1 MKTCTYTTKSLCHFM
16 AALLAGVLLL
26 SSCRTVTSASDDSA
40 PALIIK
46 KNYGI
51 TTAPQE
57 IYLPVQPATS
67 PQYLLIENPHINS
80 IEVELQRSSLVWKT
94 GDHEHFQSRP
104 IENRFFVFPLGTVAV
119 PDTLRLVLNK
129 AGENLSF
136 VARVFREKE
145 LYHFVL
151 VDNYMIGGILG
162 FYGLAILLSL
172 TLFVYNRT
180 YKFFFFL
187 SYVFF
192 SVWWIL
198 NDAGVL
204 FASWWP
210 AATTWHQSSRGFFSS
225 LTMGL
230 FGLYLYQNPDALIG
244 KGIKVVVKMMLLVLT
259 AKWLTSF
266 LAASGYFP
274 SSFKYFSMQVNA
286 VALILLFGG
295 VFVYLLRHWLS
306 FEKNKLEVLAI
317 LTYCAFV
324 VMLALRELGFSWLVF
339 EDLHQLE
346 VLFFFPTQCLF
357 MSAHLYRTTKA
368 ERLAVEADLRQL
380 KLQQQRTF
388 EETVA
393 QVEASEKKRIAQDL
407 HDEIGGIFVA
417 LKYQSLML
425 KQRVSEGVKSE
436 DLDYFIQ
443 LANEGIRRQYRII
456 NELQTTLEQPSGL
469 LNSLR
474 NQINLLSKSSSLKID
489 LHFEVDETFWPPFLK
504 AQVYR
509 IILELLTNTLK
520 HAKANWVNITIKE
533 DTLIHLLYSD
543 NGIGF
548 LPEIVARGNGLENIK
563 QRIHAM
569 KGQYNLESSSEGTH
583 YSIKIPLSNV

>member
-16 AALLAGVLLL
+16 AMLLAGAILL
-26 SSCRTVTSASDDSA
+26 SSCGQVSDPADTSAQE
-40 PALIIK
+40 LVLK

-51 TTAPQE
+51 TTRAQE
-57 IYLPVQPATS
+57 IYLPVQPAVS

-80 IEVELQRSSLVWKT
+80 IKVTIQGSSLAWET
-94 GDHEHFQSRP
+94 GDQDHFQSRP
-104 IENRFFVFPLGTVAV
+104 IENRFFVFPLGLLSM
-119 PDTLRLVLNK
+119 PDTLRVVLDK

-136 VARVFREKE
+136 VTRVLNEKDFH
-145 LYHFVL
+145 HFVL
-151 VDNYMIGGILG
+151 VDNFMIGGILG

-172 TLFVYNRT
+172 TLFIYNRT

-204 FASWWP
+204 FATWWP
-210 AATTWHQSSRGFFSS
+210 SATIWHQSSRGFFSS
-225 LTMGL
+225 LTMVL

-244 KGIKVVVKMMLLVLT
+244 KGIKVVVKIMLLVLT
-259 AKWLTSF
+259 VKWLTSF

-274 SSFKYFSMQVNA
+274 SSIKYYSMQVNA
-286 VALILLFGG
+286 IALILLFGG
-295 VFVYLLRHWLS
+295 VIISLLRNWLS
-306 FEKNKLEVLAI
+306 FEKNKFEVLSI
-317 LTYCAFV
+317 ITYCLFV
-324 VMLALRELGFSWLVF
+324 GMLALRELGFSVLVF
-339 EDLHQLE
+339 EDLHHLE

-368 ERLAVEADLRQL
+368 ERRAVEADLRQL
-380 KLQQQRTF
+380 KLKQQRTI

-417 LKYQSLML
+417 LKYRSSLL
-425 KQRVSEGVKSE
+425 KQRVRDGLRAD
-436 DLDYFIQ
+436 DLDYVIQ
-443 LANEGIRRQYRII
+443 LADEGIRRQYHII

-474 NQINLLSKSSSLKID
+474 SQISLLTKSASLKID
-489 LHFEVDETFWPPFLK
+489 LQFDVDEASWPPFLK

-509 IILELLTNTLK
+509 IILELLTNTIK
-520 HAKANWVNITIKE
+520 HAKADLAAITLSEGQTIAIE
-533 DTLIHLLYSD
+533 YSD

-548 LPEIVARGNGLENIK
+548 SFTDSFTGNGLTNIK
-563 QRIHAM
+563 QRVEAL
-569 KGQYNLESSSEGTH
+569 KGHCDVESSSWGTR
-583 YSIKIPLSNV
+583 YIIKIPLTNV